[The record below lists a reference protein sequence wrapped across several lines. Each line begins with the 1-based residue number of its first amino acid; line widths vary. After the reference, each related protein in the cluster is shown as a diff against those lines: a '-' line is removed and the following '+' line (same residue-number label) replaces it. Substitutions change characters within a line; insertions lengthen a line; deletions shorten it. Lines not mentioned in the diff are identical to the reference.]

1 MTAKREITL
10 GIPKGSLQ
18 QSTLGI
24 FERVGLQFTGA
35 SRTLWLSSNDPEIVP
50 VLLKP
55 QEIPTYV
62 KSGRLDAGLSGRDW
76 MVEQDVLQH
85 VAIKAELPFSRQTT
99 RPIRWVLAVPEAAG
113 IHTVEDLRAECDQR
127 RLRGEP
133 FVISTELTRISRMWL
148 ARQGVDAH
156 VEFSWGAT
164 EAKAEYFADAII
176 EGTETGASL
185 RANHLREIAEVF
197 TSTNQFFVNR
207 RIYREDDWKRRKL
220 DGLSHLIRGALRAND
235 FVELR
240 VISEQALELT
250 DILGPEAQLVAVS
263 EVANGK
269 GFTASV
275 TLPREK
281 VPYALPA
288 VIAAGASD
296 AWVSPMSIYYSH
308 EADRS
313 SRAAAEARNTS
324 PGLPLTPDPARVG
337 LGG

>member
-1 MTAKREITL
+1 MSQKQITL

-24 FERVGLQFTGA
+24 FERVGLQFTGG

-55 QEIPTYV
+55 QEIPIYV

-76 MVEQDVLQH
+76 IVETEVLEH
-85 VAIKAELPFSRQTT
+85 IAVKAELPFSRQTS
-99 RPIRWVLAVPEAAG
+99 RPIRWVLAVPQSSP
-113 IHTVEDLRAECDQR
+113 IKTVEDLRAECDRR
-127 RLRGEP
+127 RLSGDP

-176 EGTETGASL
+176 EGTETGNSL

-197 TSTNQFFVNR
+197 SSTNQFFVSR
-207 RIYREDDWKRRKL
+207 KIYRDDEWKRGKL
-220 DGLSHLIRGALRAND
+220 DAISHLIRGALRAND
-235 FVELR
+235 VVELR
-240 VISEQALELT
+240 VVADKPLPLEE
-250 DILGPEAQLVAVS
+250 ILGPEARVVAAS
-263 EVANGK
+263 EATPGQ
-269 GFTASV
+269 GFTATA
-275 TLPREK
+275 TLPRAS
-281 VPYALPA
+281 VPYAMPA
-288 VIAAGASD
+288 VIAAGATD

-308 EADRS
+308 EYDATS
-313 SRAAAEARNTS
+313 KAAAEARNAS
-324 PGLPLTPDPARVG
+324 ASLPLGPMAPSATTA
-337 LGG
+337 

>member
-1 MTAKREITL
+1 MTEPSGDRPQITL

-18 QSTLGI
+18 QSTLDI

-35 SRTLWLSSNDPEIVP
+35 SRTLWLNSNDPEIVP

-55 QEIPTYV
+55 QEIPVYV

-99 RPIRWVLAVPEAAG
+99 RPIRWVIAVPESAS
-113 IHTVEDLRAECDQR
+113 IRTVDDLRRECDRR
-127 RLRGEP
+127 RLAGDP

-148 ARQGVDAH
+148 ARQGIDAH

-164 EAKAEYFADAII
+164 EAKGEYFADAII

-197 TSTNQFFVNR
+197 SSTNQFFVNR

-220 DGLSHLIRGALRAND
+220 DALSHLIRGALRAND

-240 VISEQALELT
+240 VVSDHALELT
-250 DILGPEAQLVAVS
+250 EILGPDARVVAVS
-263 EVANGK
+263 GPGQGE
-269 GFTASV
+269 GFTATV
-275 TLPREK
+275 TLPRER

-296 AWVSPMSIYYSH
+296 AWVTSMSIYYSAA
-308 EADRS
+308 ADTS
-313 SRAAAEARNTS
+313 LRAATEARNAR
-324 PGLPLTPDPARVG
+324 PGLPLTHA
-337 LGG
+337 

>member
-1 MTAKREITL
+1 MPREITL

-55 QEIPTYV
+55 QEIPIYV

-76 MVEQDVLQH
+76 MVEQDVLQQ

-99 RPIRWVLAVPEAAG
+99 RPIRWVLAVPEASG
-113 IHTVEDLRAECDQR
+113 IRSVDDLRAECDRR
-127 RLRGEP
+127 RLAGDP
-133 FVISTELTRISRMWL
+133 FVISTELTRISRMWM
-148 ARQGVDAH
+148 ARQGVDAQ

-207 RIYREDDWKRRKL
+207 RIYREDDWKRQKL
-220 DGLSHLIRGALRAND
+220 DAVSHLIRGALRAND

-240 VISEQALELT
+240 VVCEQALPLAE
-250 DILGPEAQLVAVS
+250 ILGLDARLVAVA
-263 EVANGK
+263 EAGDGR
-269 GFTASV
+269 GFTATV
-275 TLPREK
+275 TLPRAS
-281 VPYALPA
+281 VPQALPA
-288 VIAAGASD
+288 VIAAGATD
-296 AWVSPMSIYYSH
+296 AWVTAMSIYYSH
-308 EADRS
+308 EADS
-313 SRAAAEARNTS
+313 SLRAETEARNAS
-324 PGLPLTPDPARVG
+324 AGLPLASPVPAVTP
-337 LGG
+337 L

>member
-1 MTAKREITL
+1 MSDRQITL

-24 FERVGLQFTGA
+24 FERVGLQFTGG

-55 QEIPTYV
+55 QEIPIYV

-76 MVEQDVLQH
+76 IVEQDVLQH
-85 VAIKAELPFSRQTT
+85 IAVKAELPFSRQTS
-99 RPIRWVLAVPEAAG
+99 RPIRWVLAVPQSSP
-113 IHTVEDLRAECDQR
+113 IRTVEDLRAECDRR
-127 RLRGEP
+127 RLAGDP

-176 EGTETGASL
+176 EGTETGNSL
-185 RANHLREIAEVF
+185 RANHLREVAEVF
-197 TSTNQFFVNR
+197 SSTNQFFVSR
-207 RIYREDDWKRRKL
+207 KIYRDDEWKRSKL
-220 DGLSHLIRGALRAND
+220 DAISHLIRGALRAND
-235 FVELR
+235 VVELR
-240 VISEQALELT
+240 VVAEKPLPLAE
-250 DILGPEAQLVAVS
+250 ILGPDARVVAASEAVGGQ
-263 EVANGK
+263 GY
-269 GFTASV
+269 TATV
-275 TLPREK
+275 TLSRVS

-288 VIAAGASD
+288 VIAAGATD

-308 EADRS
+308 EADATS
-313 SRAAAEARNTS
+313 KAAAEARNAS
-324 PGLPLTPDPARVG
+324 ASLPLAPLAPATG
-337 LGG
+337 MA

>member
-1 MTAKREITL
+1 VSGRQEITL

-55 QEIPTYV
+55 QEIPIYV

-76 MVEQDVLQH
+76 IVEQDVLQH
-85 VAIKAELPFSRQTT
+85 IAVKAELPFSRQTS
-99 RPIRWVLAVPEAAG
+99 RPIRWVLAVPESSG
-113 IHTVEDLRAECDQR
+113 VHTVEQLRAECDER
-127 RLRGEP
+127 RLSGEP

-148 ARQGVDAH
+148 ARQGIDAH

-185 RANHLREIAEVF
+185 RANHLREIADVF
-197 TSTNQFFVNR
+197 SSTNQFFVNR
-207 RIYREDDWKRRKL
+207 RIYREDEWKRGKL
-220 DGLSHLIRGALRAND
+220 DAVSHLIRGALRAND

-240 VISEQALELT
+240 VVSEQALELSA
-250 DILGPEAQLVAVS
+250 ILGPDARLVAVS
-263 EVANGK
+263 EVADGK

-275 TLPREK
+275 TLPRAS

-288 VIAAGASD
+288 VIAAGATD
-296 AWVSPMSIYYSH
+296 AWVSPMSIYYSDTDD
-308 EADRS
+308 ENV
-313 SRAAAEARNTS
+313 RARTEARNVS
-324 PGLPLTPDPARVG
+324 LSLPLAPT
-337 LGG
+337 